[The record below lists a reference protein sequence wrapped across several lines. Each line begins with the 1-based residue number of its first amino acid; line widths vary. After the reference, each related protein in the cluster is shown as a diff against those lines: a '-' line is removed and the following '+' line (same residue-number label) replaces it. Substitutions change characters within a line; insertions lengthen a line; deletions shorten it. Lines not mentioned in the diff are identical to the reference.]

1 MIGNRLYG
9 IERINCIYNM
19 NLRDRL
25 LLLFR
30 EELSRILWYC
40 L

>member
-1 MIGNRLYG
+1 MIGNRLCG
-9 IERINCIYNM
+9 IEQIKSIYYM
-19 NLRDRL
+19 NLHDRL
-25 LLLFR
+25 LLLFS